1 MQRDISSKKQLHYGW
16 VIFGCCFVMV
26 MVALGFCSSPF
37 SLYLPVV
44 TEQLEIPRSIFS
56 LTNSFRYI
64 VVAVMNLLFGALV
77 KKISPRLM
85 TAFGFIALIASLL
98 IYSAATNVV
107 VFYVGGCFLG
117 LGLAW
122 TTTTMVGYF
131 VEKWFTKSKGTIM
144 GVILAANGI
153 GAAISSQLLTPLIYS
168 SDKNGWRISY
178 RYTALL
184 LFVVGAVVVF
194 LLRDDPKDKNLEPM
208 GKDAVAKA
216 KRGSKWAGLSSK
228 EAFSKPYTYF
238 ALFFVFLCGLALQG
252 CTGPS
257 SAHMK
262 DVGFDPSVIANAV
275 STHSLLLAAAKMLTG
290 ISYDKLGL
298 RVTMLICNT
307 FSVGTFIILWF
318 MDTSR
323 PFLPYLYSF
332 FSAFGLPLETVMLP
346 LIASDLFGQKD
357 FSKLMGIFV
366 SVNTM
371 GYFFGTPLINLF
383 FDKLGTYR
391 SGYLFSIFVMLVAA
405 VGMQF
410 VITAAHNQR
419 AAIES
424 VINSEEE

>member
-1 MQRDISSKKQLHYGW
+1 
-16 VIFGCCFVMV
+16 MV

-44 TEQLEIPRSIFS
+44 TEQLEIPRSVFS
-56 LTNSFRYI
+56 LTNSFRFI
-64 VVAVMNLLFGALV
+64 VVAVMNLLFGMLV

-85 TAFGFIALIASLL
+85 TACGFASLVVSLL
-98 IYSAATNVV
+98 IYSSAKNVV

-153 GAAISSQLLTPLIYS
+153 GAAISSQILTPMIYS
-168 SDKNGWRISY
+168 SDKNGWRLSY
-178 RYTALL
+178 RYTAIFILI
-184 LFVVGAVVVF
+184 VGAVIVF
-194 LLRDDPKDKNLEPM
+194 FLRDDPTDKNLEPM
-208 GKDAVAKA
+208 GKDAVAKT
-216 KRGSKWAGLSSK
+216 KRGTKWAGLSSK
-228 EAFSKPYTYF
+228 EAFSKPFTYF
-238 ALFFVFLCGLALQG
+238 ALFFVFLVGLALQG
-252 CTGPS
+252 CTGS
-257 SAHMK
+257 STAHMK
-262 DVGFDPSVIANAV
+262 DVGFDPSVIANAI

-298 RVTMLICNT
+298 RATMLICNT
-307 FSVGTFIILWF
+307 FSIGTFIVLWF

-323 PFLPYLYSF
+323 PLLPYLYSF

-371 GYFFGTPLINLF
+371 GYFVGTPVINLIY
-383 FDKLGTYR
+383 DKLGSYR
-391 SGYLFSIFVMLVAA
+391 TGYLASIMIMAIAA

-410 VITAAHNQR
+410 VISAAHKQR
-419 AAIES
+419 VLIEMS
-424 VINSEEE
+424 MKFEEES